1 MLPKHASTRSRAVPA
16 VLIVIAAAA
25 SLSACGPDLPQFAP
39 TCPRTAIL
47 SDGADLTQF
56 RAAGTDLTDM
66 VVDGRIT
73 GLNGKCSLDDL
84 THLRTVLNVNLEVT
98 RGPAAQARQQPVTYF
113 VSVSRGDT
121 ILAKQD
127 YRLNVD
133 FPRNSD
139 RLRLTGEQIDLVLP
153 VDDKLTGAAYSV
165 LVGFQ
170 LTPEQLAFNRR
181 RGPR

>member
-1 MLPKHASTRSRAVPA
+1 MLP
-16 VLIVIAAAA
+16 VLGAFVAAGCLAG
-25 SLSACGPDLPQFAP
+25 CGPDLPAFAP
-39 TCPRTAIL
+39 ACPHTAIL
-47 SDGADLTQF
+47 SDAADLTAF

-84 THLRTVLNVNLEVT
+84 THLRTVLNVNLEVI
-98 RGPAAQARQQPVTYF
+98 RGPAATGRQQPVSYF

-139 RLRLTGEQIDLVLP
+139 RLRLTGEQIDLVVP

-170 LTPEQLAFNRR
+170 LTPTELAFNRR

>member
-1 MLPKHASTRSRAVPA
+1 MFAGRPDAPA
-16 VLIVIAAAA
+16 HGAQRQPGGHPRPRRHRPAAA
-25 SLSACGPDLPQFAP
+25 G
-39 TCPRTAIL
+39 
-47 SDGADLTQF
+47 
-56 RAAGTDLTDM
+56 
-66 VVDGRIT
+66 
-73 GLNGKCSLDDL
+73 
-84 THLRTVLNVNLEVT
+84 
-98 RGPAAQARQQPVTYF
+98 TYF

-139 RLRLTGEQIDLVLP
+139 RLRLTGEQIDLVVP

-170 LTPEQLAFNRR
+170 LTPTELAFNRR